1 MTFCI
6 IEFAMHLLVMH
17 FFFTFTEKK
26 AKQRDLDM
34 DCQRH
39 NSEAV
44 IKGMEEKLKEKDK
57 DHRCVKKFN
66 EFIVLLW
73 TVTFT

>member
-1 MTFCI
+1 
-6 IEFAMHLLVMH
+6 MHLLIMH
-17 FFFTFTEKK
+17 FFSFTEKK

-57 DHRCVKKFN
+57 EHRYVKTFH
-66 EFIVLLW
+66 ELIVLLW
-73 TVTFT
+73 TVTSTY

>member
-1 MTFCI
+1 
-6 IEFAMHLLVMH
+6 MHLLIMH
-17 FFFTFTEKK
+17 SFTFTEKK

-57 DHRCVKKFN
+57 EHRYV
-66 EFIVLLW
+66 
-73 TVTFT
+73 